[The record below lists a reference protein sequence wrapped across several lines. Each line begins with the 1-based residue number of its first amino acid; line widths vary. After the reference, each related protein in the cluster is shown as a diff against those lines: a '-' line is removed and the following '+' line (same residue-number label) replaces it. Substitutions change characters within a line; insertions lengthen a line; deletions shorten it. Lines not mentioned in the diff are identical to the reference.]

1 MRLSAK
7 VSCSEQ
13 SYLLGLLALQELS
26 VSSDL
31 LLQTTLDIHE
41 HLVFTVLPLHIS
53 SEVGQLGLDAANQV
67 LDVRQLGTVTP
78 FSVCQGAFQRA
89 FLRANHKKVA
99 AKCRTACRKGNGGIF
114 QGAWVLRSAN
124 LNVPC

>member
-1 MRLSAK
+1 MKLSPE

-41 HLVFTVLPLHIS
+41 HLVFAVLPLHIS

-99 AKCRTACRKGNGGIF
+99 AKCRTACRKGNRGIF
-114 QGAWVLRSAN
+114 QGAWVYS
-124 LNVPC
+124 VQI